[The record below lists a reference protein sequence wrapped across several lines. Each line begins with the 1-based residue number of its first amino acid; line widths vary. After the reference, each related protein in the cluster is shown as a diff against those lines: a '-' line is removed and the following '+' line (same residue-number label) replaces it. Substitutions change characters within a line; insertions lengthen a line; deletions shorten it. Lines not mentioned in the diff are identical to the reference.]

1 MFFSGSTLSFSITVI
16 FGIIAGGFIMSLFNT
31 KYRFGCAAPQNDNK
45 LRHSM
50 IGGSLMGVGGILSI
64 GCTIG
69 QGLSGVSTLA
79 FASFLAIGSIA
90 VSAYFTAKYMA
101 KKDALPGCFTFDWS
115 I

>member
-1 MFFSGSTLSFSITVI
+1 VI
-16 FGIIAGGFIMSLFNT
+16 FGILAGGFVMSLFNT
-31 KYRFGCAAPQNDNK
+31 KYRFGCAAPKNEHK
-45 LRHSM
+45 LKHSM
-50 IGGSLMGVGGILSI
+50 IGGSLMGVGGILSL

-79 FASFLAIGSIA
+79 FASFLAIGSITI
-90 VSAYFTAKYMA
+90 SAYFTAKYMA